1 MASAKNEAKI
11 LFKAE
16 TAEFESSLKSAQS
29 EMSSLRA
36 EMKLAE
42 ATFKATGDAAEYQK
56 SKTEI
61 LESQLEANAQKQ
73 EALTQKL
80 EAAKAIYG
88 EDSEEVAKLERA
100 LTNAKTEEQNLTA
113 QLKDTNSGL
122 GEQKEAAEEAG
133 DKMQGLSEVIV
144 AAGIADKLQE
154 IGQAAYDMAAE
165 FDEAS
170 AAVVEGTGASG
181 EALDELNEAAQNA
194 FGSLA
199 NDSGSIGD
207 VANTLAELNTRFG
220 LTGDAAEDATVKFS
234 NFADHTGTDGVKA
247 VDSIANIMHRWGM
260 DIDDLDP
267 LLDDLTTANQSCQM
281 SVDDLTGYL
290 ANNSTQFQELGYSSD
305 EALAMLISLS
315 DGGADVG
322 SVMSGLTKGIANLSG
337 ETDDVPGAFQAAVKA
352 ISESGSVSEALQQ
365 QVGDTGKTVEEVFG
379 KKAAQEL
386 ATNIQNG
393 SFAVDKWKTA
403 LENNDG
409 ALQST
414 TENAT
419 TMSDSWSQ
427 AVNNVQ
433 MALGTTFAPA
443 IQAVVTAL
451 ANFITP
457 IAQFIQQS
465 PIAQAAIVGIAT
477 VLGILGAALAIGA
490 IIQGVTAALSILG
503 ATMAIVGSPVLI
515 VVAIITALVA
525 ALIYAW
531 HNCETFRNGVTT
543 AFNIVRN
550 VVVAVVTTLGSI
562 ISTVFNAIRSV
573 VVSIVT
579 AVGTKISSVWS
590 AIQRTTTT
598 VWNAIRNGI
607 TKAITTAK
615 NTVST
620 VVGAV
625 KSKVSSV
632 WNGIKS
638 ATTSAWNAI
647 KTHIVT
653 PITNA
658 KTTASNVV
666 TTIKTKVTSVFNAVK
681 TTVKTAWEN
690 IKKTISDA
698 ITKAKETV
706 SNMVEAIKGF
716 FNLSDLISKVK
727 STFDDIKEKMTK
739 PITDAKEKISGI
751 ISDIK
756 GKFPFSLGKLIK
768 FKLPK
773 VSVTKGEFGV
783 PHFSVSWNARGAV
796 FRRPVIFG
804 SPAYGLQGF
813 GEAGPEVAAPLD
825 TITGILED
833 AARRGNPEIDYDRL
847 GTSVAKACAK
857 MNVSIEFEKRTL
869 GRVVRG
875 LA

>member
-1 MASAKNEAKI
+1 MASATNEAKI

-29 EMSSLRA
+29 EMSTLRA

-165 FDEAS
+165 FDDAS
-170 AAVVEGTGASG
+170 AAIVEGTGASG
-181 EALDELNEAAQNA
+181 DVLDELNEAAQNA

-290 ANNSTQFQELGYSSD
+290 ANNSTQFQELGYSSE

-352 ISESGSVSEALQQ
+352 ISESGSVSEALEQ

-393 SFAVDKWKTA
+393 AFAVDKWKTA

-409 ALQST
+409 ALQAT

-490 IIQGVTAALSILG
+490 VITAVSAR
-503 ATMAIVGSPVLI
+503 
-515 VVAIITALVA
+515 AII
-525 ALIYAW
+525 
-531 HNCETFRNGVTT
+531 
-543 AFNIVRN
+543 
-550 VVVAVVTTLGSI
+550 
-562 ISTVFNAIRSV
+562 
-573 VVSIVT
+573 
-579 AVGTKISSVWS
+579 
-590 AIQRTTTT
+590 
-598 VWNAIRNGI
+598 
-607 TKAITTAK
+607 
-615 NTVST
+615 
-620 VVGAV
+620 
-625 KSKVSSV
+625 
-632 WNGIKS
+632 
-638 ATTSAWNAI
+638 
-647 KTHIVT
+647 
-653 PITNA
+653 
-658 KTTASNVV
+658 
-666 TTIKTKVTSVFNAVK
+666 
-681 TTVKTAWEN
+681 
-690 IKKTISDA
+690 
-698 ITKAKETV
+698 
-706 SNMVEAIKGF
+706 F
-716 FNLSDLISKVK
+716 FFI
-727 STFDDIKEKMTK
+727 
-739 PITDAKEKISGI
+739 
-751 ISDIK
+751 
-756 GKFPFSLGKLIK
+756 PFSPPISFDYTKQFLDALFYRFLRVCDVSPIRDLQRQKAPVIPFGKLLQI
-768 FKLPK
+768 FFHIQNP
-773 VSVTKGEFGV
+773 VSPGKMA
-783 PHFSVSWNARGAV
+783 S
-796 FRRPVIFG
+796 G
-804 SPAYGLQGF
+804 SS
-813 GEAGPEVAAPLD
+813 
-825 TITGILED
+825 
-833 AARRGNPEIDYDRL
+833 ID
-847 GTSVAKACAK
+847 K
-857 MNVSIEFEKRTL
+857 MNVYKFLSQFPDIIRRHLSGKIHRTSIDHSSDTVMIQLPKHPL
-869 GRVVRG
+869 QG
-875 LA
+875 LQVIDQV

>member
-29 EMSSLRA
+29 EMSTLRA

-133 DKMQGLSEVIV
+133 DKMQGLSEIIV

-165 FDEAS
+165 FDDAS
-170 AAVVEGTGASG
+170 AAIVEGTGASG
-181 EALDELNEAAQNA
+181 DALDELNTAAQNA

-393 SFAVDKWKTA
+393 SFAVDKWKAA
-403 LENNDG
+403 LESNDG

-477 VLGILGAALAIGA
+477 VLGILGAALAIGSVITLVSAAFTVLGGVIAA
-490 IIQGVTAALSILG
+490 ITSPFLIIPVIIAAI
-503 ATMAIVGSPVLI
+503 
-515 VVAIITALVA
+515 VA

-531 HNCETFRNGVTT
+531 NNCETFRNAVTT
-543 AFNIVRN
+543 AFNAVRT
-550 VVVAVVTTLGSI
+550 VVTTVV
-562 ISTVFNAIRSV
+562 STVANK
-573 VVSIVT
+573 VSST
-579 AVGTKISSVWS
+579 WS
-590 AIQRTTTT
+590 AIQRVTTT

-607 TKAITTAK
+607 SKAITTAK

-681 TTVKTAWEN
+681 TTVKTTWEN

-706 SNMVEAIKGF
+706 SNMIEAIKGF
-716 FNLSDLISKVK
+716 FNLSDLISKVQ
-727 STFDDIKEKMTK
+727 STFNDIKEKMTK

-847 GTSVAKACAK
+847 GTSVAKACAR
-857 MNVSIEFEKRTL
+857 MNISIDLDNRTL

>member
-113 QLKDTNSGL
+113 QLNDTNAGL

-133 DKMQGLSEVIV
+133 DKMQGLSEIIV

-181 EALDELNEAAQNA
+181 DALDELNTAAQNA

-207 VANTLAELNTRFG
+207 VANVLAELNTRFG

-290 ANNSTQFQELGYSSD
+290 ADNSTQFQELGYSSD

-352 ISESGSVSEALQQ
+352 IEESGSVSEALQQ

-403 LENNDG
+403 LESNDG
-409 ALQST
+409 ALQAT

-490 IIQGVTAALSILG
+490 VITAVSAAFTILG
-503 ATMAIVGSPVLI
+503 GVIAAITSPFLI
-515 VVAIITALVA
+515 IPVIIAAIVA

-531 HNCETFRNGVTT
+531 NNCETFRNAVTT
-543 AFNIVRN
+543 AFNAVRT
-550 VVVAVVTTLGSI
+550 VVTT
-562 ISTVFNAIRSV
+562 
-573 VVSIVT
+573 VVS
-579 AVGTKISSVWS
+579 AVATKISSTWS
-590 AIQRTTTT
+590 AIQRVTTT

-607 TKAITTAK
+607 SKAITTAK

-638 ATTSAWNAI
+638 TTTSAWNAI

-681 TTVKTAWEN
+681 TTVKTTWEN

-706 SNMVEAIKGF
+706 SNMIEAIKGF

-847 GTSVAKACAK
+847 GTSVAKACAR
-857 MNVSIEFEKRTL
+857 MNISIDLDNRTL

>member
-1 MASAKNEAKI
+1 
-11 LFKAE
+11 
-16 TAEFESSLKSAQS
+16 
-29 EMSSLRA
+29 
-36 EMKLAE
+36 
-42 ATFKATGDAAEYQK
+42 
-56 SKTEI
+56 
-61 LESQLEANAQKQ
+61 
-73 EALTQKL
+73 
-80 EAAKAIYG
+80 
-88 EDSEEVAKLERA
+88 
-100 LTNAKTEEQNLTA
+100 
-113 QLKDTNSGL
+113 
-122 GEQKEAAEEAG
+122 
-133 DKMQGLSEVIV
+133 
-144 AAGIADKLQE
+144 
-154 IGQAAYDMAAE
+154 MAAE
-165 FDEAS
+165 FDDAS
-170 AAVVEGTGASG
+170 AAIVEGTGASG

-207 VANTLAELNTRFG
+207 VASTLAELNTRFG

-290 ANNSTQFQELGYSSD
+290 ADNSTQFQELGYSSD

-393 SFAVDKWKTA
+393 SFAIDQWKTA

-419 TMSDSWSQ
+419 TMSDAWSQ

-490 IIQGVTAALSILG
+490 VITAVSAAFTILG
-503 ATMAIVGSPVLI
+503 GVIAAITSPFLLI
-515 VVAIITALVA
+515 PVIIAAIVA

-531 HNCETFRNGVTT
+531 THCEQF
-543 AFNIVRN
+543 RN
-550 VVVAVVTTLGSI
+550 VVT
-562 ISTVFNAIRSV
+562 TVFNAVRTV
-573 VVSIVT
+573 VTTVVSTV
-579 AVGTKISSVWS
+579 ANKVSSTWS
-590 AIQRTTTT
+590 AIQRVTTT
-598 VWNAIRNGI
+598 VWNAVRNAI
-607 TKAITTAK
+607 SRAITTAK

-620 VVGAV
+620 VVGTV

-638 ATTSAWNAI
+638 TTTSVWNGIRTAISNAITTAKNTVTNIINAI
-647 KTHIVT
+647 KTTV
-653 PITNA
+653 
-658 KTTASNVV
+658 S
-666 TTIKTKVTSVFNAVK
+666 SVFEAVK
-681 TTVKTAWEN
+681 STVSTTWEN
-690 IKKTISDA
+690 IKSTISDA
-698 ITKAKETV
+698 ITNAKETV
-706 SNMVEAIKGF
+706 SNMIQAIKGF
-716 FNLSDLISKVK
+716 FNLSDLVSKVQ
-727 STFDDIKEKMTK
+727 STFNDIKEKMTK

-751 ISDIK
+751 IDSIK
-756 GKFPFSLGKLIK
+756 GKFPFSLGHLIK

-804 SPAYGLQGF
+804 SGMYGLQGF

-847 GTSVAKACAK
+847 GTSVAKACAR
-857 MNVSIEFEKRTL
+857 MNISIDLDNRTL

>member
-113 QLKDTNSGL
+113 QLNDTNSGL

-181 EALDELNEAAQNA
+181 DALDELNTAAQNA

-207 VANTLAELNTRFG
+207 VANVLAELNTRFG

-247 VDSIANIMHRWGM
+247 VDSIADIMHRWGM

-393 SFAVDKWKTA
+393 SFAVDKWKAA
-403 LENNDG
+403 LESNDG

-490 IIQGVTAALSILG
+490 VITAVSAAFTILG
-503 ATMAIVGSPVLI
+503 GVIAAITSPFLI
-515 VVAIITALVA
+515 IPVIIAAVVA

-531 HNCETFRNGVTT
+531 NNCETFRNAVTT
-543 AFNIVRN
+543 AFN
-550 VVVAVVTTLGSI
+550 
-562 ISTVFNAIRSV
+562 TVRSV
-573 VVSIVT
+573 VVSVAT
-579 AVGTKISSVWS
+579 AIGAKISSVWS
-590 AIQRTTTT
+590 AIQRVTTT
-598 VWNAIRNGI
+598 VWNAIRNGVS
-607 TKAITTAK
+607 KAITTAK

-620 VVGAV
+620 VVGAI

-638 ATTSAWNAI
+638 ATTSAWNAV
-647 KTHIVT
+647 KTHIIT

-658 KTTASNVV
+658 KNTASTVV

-681 TTVKTAWEN
+681 TTVKTTWEN

-706 SNMVEAIKGF
+706 SNMIEAIKGF

-727 STFDDIKEKMTK
+727 STFNDIKEKMTK
-739 PITDAKEKISGI
+739 PITDAKDKISNI

-756 GKFPFSLGKLIK
+756 GKFPFSLGKLVK
-768 FKLPK
+768 FKLPT
-773 VSVTKGEFGV
+773 VTVTRGEFGI
-783 PHFSVSWNARGAV
+783 PKFKVSGWHAHGAV

-804 SPAYGLQGF
+804 NPLTGYHGF

-847 GTSVAKACAK
+847 GTSVAKACAR
-857 MNVSIEFEKRTL
+857 MNISIDLDNRTL

>member
-1 MASAKNEAKI
+1 VASAKNEAKI

-73 EALTQKL
+73 EALSQKL

-113 QLKDTNSGL
+113 QLNDTNTGL

-133 DKMQGLSEVIV
+133 DKMQGLSEIIV

-181 EALDELNEAAQNA
+181 EALDELNTAAQNA

-290 ANNSTQFQELGYSSD
+290 ANNSTQFQELGYSSED
-305 EALAMLISLS
+305 ALAMLISLS

-393 SFAVDKWKTA
+393 SFAVDKWKAA
-403 LENNDG
+403 LESNDG

-490 IIQGVTAALSILG
+490 VITAVSAAFTILG
-503 ATMAIVGSPVLI
+503 GVIAAITSPFLLI
-515 VVAIITALVA
+515 PVIIAAVVA

-531 HNCETFRNGVTT
+531 NNCETFRNAVTT
-543 AFNIVRN
+543 AFNAVRT
-550 VVVAVVTTLGSI
+550 VVTTVV
-562 ISTVFNAIRSV
+562 STVANK
-573 VVSIVT
+573 VSST
-579 AVGTKISSVWS
+579 WS
-590 AIQRTTTT
+590 AIQRITTT
-598 VWNAIRNGI
+598 VWNAIKNGI
-607 TKAITTAK
+607 SRAITAAK

-638 ATTSAWNAI
+638 ATTSAWNAV

-658 KTTASNVV
+658 KNTASNVV
-666 TTIKTKVTSVFNAVK
+666 TTIKSKVTSVFNNVK
-681 TTVKTAWEN
+681 TTVKTTWDN
-690 IKKTISDA
+690 IKKSISDA
-698 ITKAKETV
+698 ITNAKETV
-706 SNMVEAIKGF
+706 NNMIQAIKGF
-716 FNLSDLISKVK
+716 FNLSDLVSKVK
-727 STFDDIKEKMTK
+727 STFNDIKEKMTK
-739 PITDAKEKISGI
+739 PITDAKDKISNI

-756 GKFPFSLGKLIK
+756 GKFPFSLGKLVK
-768 FKLPK
+768 FKLPT
-773 VSVTKGEFGV
+773 VTVTRGEFGI
-783 PHFSVSWNARGAV
+783 PKFKVSGWHAHGAV

-804 SPAYGLQGF
+804 NPLTGYHGF

-847 GTSVAKACAK
+847 GTSVAKACAR
-857 MNVSIEFEKRTL
+857 MNISIDLDNRTL